1 MIQGIGRFLCMMD
14 QSEEVKVEEITPRM
28 RSKDRKKSKAP
39 PDLKYNKF
47 EAAPINNQ
55 FFYNDRPTAN
65 SNHDSKA
72 NSTQALYQQQ
82 TPTHLQQQKNASL
95 AQADGRV
102 ASALS
107 GSTIES
113 DGREIK
119 RILKIYINRMNE
131 KDAHNRVVKEWRI
144 VARVLDRIFFFLYVA
159 TIIVSLATIFPKG

>member
-1 MIQGIGRFLCMMD
+1 M
-14 QSEEVKVEEITPRM
+14 
-28 RSKDRKKSKAP
+28 
-39 PDLKYNKF
+39 
-47 EAAPINNQ
+47 
-55 FFYNDRPTAN
+55 
-65 SNHDSKA
+65 
-72 NSTQALYQQQ
+72 
-82 TPTHLQQQKNASL
+82 
-95 AQADGRV
+95 

-113 DGREIK
+113 DVREIK